1 MPNLQINSKLQPFL
15 IRPKPLM
22 IAIGGRGGGK
32 SLGVADILLLKMAT
46 VGADVLC
53 LREFQNSI
61 EDSVHKTF
69 KGGIEQR
76 LGLTEAEKQQWKVQ
90 EAKIVAPNGHY
101 TRYIGSNRNPQG
113 VKSAEN
119 FLYSWMEEA
128 QTASQDSL
136 DLLVPTILRRK
147 GASCIFTGNPGSTAD
162 PFSKMFI
169 NPFRAQLDRDGIY
182 EDDLHLIVKIN
193 WRDNPWR
200 DPILD
205 QIREHHQRTMTPA
218 MYRHIWEGDF
228 NDHVEGGIIQQEW
241 FEACID
247 AHLKLGFTPSGAEV
261 VAHDPSD
268 IGPDAKTV
276 VYRHGSV
283 ILDARE
289 MLTGDAHEGMEW
301 ALDYAESKRAD
312 LFVWDEDGMGA
323 LLRKAVAAR
332 LTQKK
337 IDFIGYHG
345 SGAVED
351 PEKAFEPLEE
361 KAPGDKPKLNKDVFY
376 NRRIQQY
383 YRLATRIY
391 RTYEAV
397 VKRKYHN
404 PDDLISF
411 SSNIECLQKLQS
423 ELCRLPLKDN
433 KAGKIQLM
441 TKEEMRKEGIPSP
454 NIADAC
460 KMSLINPSTKR
471 AFVRPSY
478 TKW

>member
-1 MPNLQINSKLQPFL
+1 MPHLKVNSKLSKFL
-15 IRPKPLM
+15 TTHKPLKV
-22 IAIGGRGGGK
+22 AYGGRNSGK
-32 SLGVADILLLKMAT
+32 SLGFGDMLAFEMAT
-46 VGADVLC
+46 KGHDVLC
-53 LREFQNSI
+53 LREYQDSI
-61 EDSVHKTF
+61 ADSVHKVF
-69 KGGIEQR
+69 KGSINER
-76 LGLTEAEKQQWKVQ
+76 MGLTESEKAQWKILETEVVSPLG
-90 EAKIVAPNGHY
+90 AK
-101 TRYIGSNRNPQG
+101 TRYMGASRNPDSIQ
-113 VKSAEN
+113 SAEN
-119 FLYSWMEEA
+119 FKRSWFEEA
-128 QTASQDSL
+128 HRAKQVSL
-136 DLLVPTILRRK
+136 DKLIPTVIRRA
-147 GASCIFTGNPGSTAD
+147 GAECWFSANPQSSAD
-162 PFSKMFI
+162 PFSQRFI
-169 NPFRAQLDRDGIY
+169 VPFQAALDRDGYY
-182 EDDLHLIVKIN
+182 EDDLHLIIKIN
-193 WRDNPWR
+193 WRDNPWY
-200 DPILD
+200 DPAAEK
-205 QIREHHQRTMTPA
+205 IRLWDLENLPRA
-218 MYRHIWEGDF
+218 KYNWIWEGAF
-228 NDHVEGGIIQQEW
+228 NDYVEGGIIQQEW

-247 AHLKLGFTPSGAEV
+247 AHIKLGFTPSGAEV

-268 IGPDAKTV
+268 IGLDAKTV

-283 ILDARE
+283 ILDAKE

-337 IDFIGYHG
+337 IDFMGY
-345 SGAVED
+345 SGGASVED
-351 PEKAFEPLEE
+351 PDKPFEPLKE
-361 KAPGDKPKLNKDVFY
+361 KAPGDKPKANRDVFY

-478 TKW
+478 AKW